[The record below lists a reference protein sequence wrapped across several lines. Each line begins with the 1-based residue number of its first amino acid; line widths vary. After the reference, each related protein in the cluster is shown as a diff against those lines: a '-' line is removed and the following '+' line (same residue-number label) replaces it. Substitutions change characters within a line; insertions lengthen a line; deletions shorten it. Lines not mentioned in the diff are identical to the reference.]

1 LSLRAKFALYLVF
14 IHLVFGAGIGVLLWE
29 RRVWLLAAEAFF
41 LLSFLVSLYLVRALF
56 EPIRLIRSGVDFIR
70 THDFSTRIRPTGQ
83 AELDPLIDVYNR
95 MTDNLRQERIRSEEQ
110 EHFLQRIL
118 AASPSGILVLDLE
131 GKVTMA
137 NRGAAGLLRRGIEE
151 LRGRRLTELGSPLA
165 DQIADLE
172 PGTTRLIAWQG
183 PRRIRCRALSFMD
196 RGFPRRFLMLEE
208 LTEELHRSQKAA
220 YEKLIRMMSHEVS
233 NTAGAV
239 NSLLNSCLAYRDQIA
254 EADRTD
260 FGEALRVAVA
270 RNTRMNRFMQDF
282 AEVVRIPAPRKRPCD
297 PREVL
302 EEVAR
307 LLKEESETRR
317 VRWEWEVA
325 DSLPP
330 VEMDR
335 AQMEQAFINIC
346 RNSLEAIGRD
356 GTVTVKLGADR
367 GRPFAVIRDTG
378 GGIPPGIREHLFT
391 PFFTS
396 KENGQG
402 IGLTL
407 VQEVLLGHG
416 FDFSLENDAPGAA
429 AFTILF

>member
-14 IHLVFGAGIGVLLWE
+14 IHLVFAAGIAVLL
-29 RRVWLLAAEAFF
+29 RRHRIWLLAAEAFF
-41 LLSFLVSLYLVRALF
+41 LLSFLISLRLVRSLF
-56 EPIRLIRSGVDFIR
+56 EPIRLIRSGADFIR
-70 THDFSTRIRPTGQ
+70 THDFSTRIRPAGQ

-95 MTDNLRQERIRSEEQ
+95 MADSLRQERIRSEEQ

-118 AASPSGILVLDLE
+118 AASPSGILVLDLA
-131 GKVTMA
+131 GKVTLA
-137 NRGAAGLLRRGIEE
+137 NRAAAGLLRRGTEE
-151 LRGRRLTELGSPLA
+151 LHGRRLTDLSSPLA
-165 DQIADLE
+165 DQMAELE
-172 PGTTRLIAWQG
+172 PGTTRLIAWRG
-183 PRRIRCRALSFMD
+183 RRRIRCQALSFMD
-196 RGFPRRFLMLEE
+196 RGFPRRFLILEE
-208 LTEELHRSQKAA
+208 LTDELHRSQKAA
-220 YEKLIRMMSHEVS
+220 YEKLIRMMSHEIS
-233 NTAGAV
+233 NTVGAV
-239 NSLLNSCLAYRDQIA
+239 NSLLTSCLAYRDQIA

-260 FGEALRVAVA
+260 FGEAIKVAVG
-270 RNTRMNRFMQDF
+270 RNARMNRFMQDF

-307 LLKEESETRR
+307 LLKEESEARQ
-317 VRWEWEVA
+317 VCWEWEVS
-325 DSLPP
+325 DFLPA

-335 AQMEQAFINIC
+335 AQMEQALINIC
-346 RNSLEAIGRD
+346 RNSLEAIGSQGSITVRL
-356 GTVTVKLGADR
+356 GTDR

-378 GGIPPGIREHLFT
+378 GGIPPGIRDHLFT

-407 VQEVLLGHG
+407 VQEVLLAHG
-416 FDFSLENDAPGAA
+416 FDFSLENEAPGAA